1 MRRYLVLA
9 GAVAVLGLSG
19 CGGTGSESKPA
30 PTQITAPATKAQGVV
45 NQQNAQLKQMEQ
57 QTGSA
62 DPTVAP

>member
-19 CGGTGSESKPA
+19 CGGTGSDAKPA